1 MKRIG
6 LVVSGGDAPGINAA
20 IEAAVFT
27 LAAHGAE
34 AWGIRGGFV
43 GLLAGDLIHLVADE
57 LLGSSTRGGALL
69 STSRDRVLAEPDARE
84 RLQQVWA
91 ETSLDGLI
99 VLGGDGTI
107 RRAAS
112 LLSAWG
118 YPLMSIPCT
127 IDNDVP
133 QTERTLG
140 FDSACNRALPMLDA
154 IRDTAT
160 ALAGRIFVVETLG
173 GTTGHLAVAIAYA
186 AQAHAVG
193 VPEFPLNVQEMGQR
207 LAAAVARHGFGICVV
222 SEGIGDVP
230 RFCADLAEAAG
241 HRVRLTALGHAQRG
255 GPPSYFDRWL
265 GRTWGE
271 LAALELLAGRSGVRA
286 SWQAGQVS
294 SVPAEAVSQ
303 APAKEI
309 DRLRYERINSQRQ
322 IYAAT

>member
-20 IEAAVFT
+20 IESAVLT

-57 LLGSSTRGGALL
+57 LLGSSARGGALL

-91 ETSLDGLI
+91 ATSLDGRL
-99 VLGGDGTI
+99 VLGGEGTI

-112 LLSAWG
+112 LLSVWG
-118 YPLMSIPCT
+118 YPLMAIPCT

-186 AQAHAVG
+186 AQSHAVG
-193 VPEFPLNVQEMGQR
+193 VPELSFDVQEMGQR
-207 LAAAVARHGFGICVV
+207 LAAAVARHGYGICVV

-265 GRTWGE
+265 GRRWGE
-271 LAALELLAGRSGVRA
+271 LAAQELLAGRSGVMA

-294 SVPAEAVSQ
+294 SVAVKAVSE